1 MMSPKFCFQITLFLS
16 PRMKRYSQYIFLDQK
31 KKIMGNIIKYGE
43 ISWYYIVDWSS
54 FSDDTNRKLLLEQSD
69 SRPRDRPRDP
79 TGNYHSTIFCLL
91 VYCVY
96 CEGTEQQKCCSSLLQ
111 ENIVRRTQKLTW
123 GRDYKKQK
131 LLLLLLA
138 LAGSLVNSITTI
150 IGVGPG
156 RN

>member
-1 MMSPKFCFQITLFLS
+1 MKTNDESKILFPDYTILKPAHEALLAVHFFRS
-16 PRMKRYSQYIFLDQK
+16 E

-43 ISWYYIVDWSS
+43 ISWYSIVDWSS

-138 LAGSLVNSITTI
+138 L
-150 IGVGPG
+150 
-156 RN
+156 